1 MDSLTSLTSLGLS
14 EPEAQVYLSLL
25 RLGQSPASRIAKDTG
40 IKRTTIYP
48 ILRNLTAKGFVSLF
62 FKHDERH
69 YLAQRP
75 QKISSYYKKRLQTF
89 EDIIPQLETLDKK
102 QAQVLGLRFIETT
115 AELEKFYTSVV
126 TSYPG
131 KTYYI
136 IGDSKSW
143 EGIDPNFLIQYRKD
157 RAKAKINVKLLL
169 SANSRDHSPTDPTL
183 RREVKFLPAKYKFKS
198 TIDIYPDQILIVSP
212 ELSALAVVIAIPA
225 MTDVFRSMFEML
237 WDSTGIKK

>member
-1 MDSLTSLTSLGLS
+1 MDSIISLTNLGLS
-14 EPEAQVYLSLL
+14 EPEATVYLALL
-25 RLGQSPASRIAKDTG
+25 RLGQSSASRIAKDTG

-48 ILRNLTAKGFVSLF
+48 ILKNLTTKGFASLF
-62 FKHDERH
+62 FKNNERC

-75 QKISSYYKKRLQTF
+75 QKISSYYKKRLETF
-89 EDIIPQLETLDKK
+89 DSIIPSLESLDKK

-115 AELEKFYTSVV
+115 AELEKFYASVV
-126 TSYPG
+126 LNYPG

-136 IGDSKSW
+136 IGDSRSW
-143 EGIDPNFLIQYRKD
+143 EGIDPLFLIQYRKD
-157 RAKAKINVKLLL
+157 RAKAKITTKLLL
-169 SANSRDHSPTDPTL
+169 SANSKDHSPTDPAL
-183 RREVKFLPAKYKFKS
+183 RREVKFLPKKYSFKS

-237 WDSTGIKK
+237 WDSTN